1 MGGVT
6 CRCLGNHGATLLKH
20 PFALIAHRPIRSCVR
35 MLCYSWMCVSVVR
48 VLHAFIHVYIY
59 IQKRHLPSSTY
70 QIYKTRTYTIHFFTV
85 TRFLSTLYVCET
97 IHNHWHITAH
107 EINYRSLENISSFAD
122 LSPIFYREFLLLYRI
137 YRWIIYILIKLL
149 KYIVCCNRVI

>member
-48 VLHAFIHVYIY
+48 VLHAIYTCIYIY
-59 IQKRHLPSSTY
+59 IYLQKRHLPSSTC

-85 TRFLSTLYVCET
+85 TRFLSTLYICET
-97 IHNHWHITAH
+97 IHNHWHTTAH
-107 EINYRSLENISSFAD
+107 EIGYRSLENISSFAD
-122 LSPIFYREFLLLYRI
+122 IPWRFYREFMLLLRGC
-137 YRWIIYILIKLL
+137 RWNLYSNQTFKTI
-149 KYIVCCNRVI
+149 

>member
-59 IQKRHLPSSTY
+59 IYIYTQKRHLSLSTC

-85 TRFLSTLYVCET
+85 TRLFMYAKLSIIIGTPPRT
-97 IHNHWHITAH
+97 RSITV
-107 EINYRSLENISSFAD
+107 LWKISRA
-122 LSPIFYREFLLLYRI
+122 LRI
-137 YRWIIYILIKLL
+137 YREHFIARIF
-149 KYIVCCNRVI
+149 VITSWMKFIFQSRLFNNT